1 MEDNKIT
8 FTGEFFLRD
17 EHIQTQLY
25 TQTFSERVVS
35 IHMKTYFKRVE
46 EKDFIQECSF
56 TISPAGYVRAEF
68 NSTMYGESVTMRI
81 RKINNNKLEIY
92 LNSVVKETIEVNEN
106 EIVLLDGPSPIFDY
120 YNYMY
125 FINSQNRENVER
137 KVFQIECLLGKL
149 IKKNYIYQKYGD
161 TINIQKDEA
170 TVSIEFWEES
180 YNLKKIM
187 SKDSVC
193 FFNR

>member
-1 MEDNKIT
+1 MEGNKIT

-25 TQTFSERVVS
+25 TQTFYERVVS
-35 IHMKTYFKRVE
+35 IYMKTYFKRVE

-68 NSTMYGESVTMRI
+68 NSTINGESAAMRI

-92 LNSVVKETIEVNEN
+92 LNSVVKEIIQVNEN

-125 FINSQNRENVER
+125 FINSQNREND
-137 KVFQIECLLGKL
+137 
-149 IKKNYIYQKYGD
+149 GD

>member
-8 FTGEFFLRD
+8 FTGELFLRD

-46 EKDFIQECSF
+46 EKDFVQECSF
-56 TISPAGYVRAEF
+56 TISPEGYVRAEF
-68 NSTMYGESVTMRI
+68 ISTMNGESVTMRI
-81 RKINNNKLEIY
+81 RKIDNNKLEIY
-92 LNSVVKETIEVNEN
+92 LNSVVKEIIEVNEN
-106 EIVLLDGPSPIFDY
+106 EIVLLDGPSTIFDY

-125 FINSQNRENVER
+125 FINSQNGENIER
-137 KVFQIECLLGKL
+137 KIFQIECLHGKL
-149 IKKNYIYQKYGD
+149 LKKNYIYQKNGD
-161 TINIQKDEA
+161 TINIQKDGC
-170 TVSIEFWEES
+170 TDSIEFWEES
-180 YNLKKIM
+180 YNLKKIIT
-187 SKDSVC
+187 KDTVC

>member
-25 TQTFSERVVS
+25 SQTFSDRVVS
-35 IHMKTYFKRVE
+35 IYMKTYFKRVE

-92 LNSVVKETIEVNEN
+92 FNSVIKEIIEVNDN

-125 FINSQNRENVER
+125 FVNSQDGENVER
-137 KVFQIECLLGKL
+137 KIFQIECLHGKL
-149 IKKNYIYQKYGD
+149 LKKNYIYQKNGD

-170 TVSIEFWEES
+170 TVSIKFWEGS
-180 YNLKKIM
+180 YNLKKIIT
-187 SKDSVC
+187 KDTVC

>member
-1 MEDNKIT
+1 
-8 FTGEFFLRD
+8 
-17 EHIQTQLY
+17 
-25 TQTFSERVVS
+25 
-35 IHMKTYFKRVE
+35 
-46 EKDFIQECSF
+46 
-56 TISPAGYVRAEF
+56 
-68 NSTMYGESVTMRI
+68 
-81 RKINNNKLEIY
+81 
-92 LNSVVKETIEVNEN
+92 
-106 EIVLLDGPSPIFDY
+106 
-120 YNYMY
+120 MY

-137 KVFQIECLLGKL
+137 KIFQIERLHGKI
-149 IKKNYIYQKYGD
+149 IKKNYIYQKNGD